1 MTYEM
6 KDNKGNR
13 LLLISGKP
21 YLVKLEL
28 KGRKPKLIAQWD
40 STTKTLFVK
49 RNSARHYH
57 YKSKSY
63 GFNAELL
70 SSLEIDNVNMTIDR
84 EQFVV
89 PFSEFKNARHL
100 NFGQE
105 GYELQKFLPIEIIRK
120 YAVQGL

>member
-1 MTYEM
+1 MTYELP
-6 KDNKGNR
+6 DNKGNR

-21 YLVKLEL
+21 YQIKLEL
-28 KGRKPKLIAQWD
+28 KGRKPKLIAQYD
-40 STTKTLFVK
+40 NTSKTLFVK

-70 SSLEIDNVNMTIDR
+70 NSLEIDNVNITIDR
-84 EQFVV
+84 EQFII

-105 GYELQKFLPIEIIRK
+105 GYELQKFLPVEIIRK

>member
-6 KDNKGNR
+6 QDNKGNR

-70 SSLEIDNVNMTIDR
+70 SSLEIENVNMTIDR

-120 YAVQGL
+120 YAVQGM

>member
-6 KDNKGNR
+6 QDNKGNR

-70 SSLEIDNVNMTIDR
+70 SSLEIENVNMTIDR

-100 NFGQE
+100 NFSQE
-105 GYELQKFLPIEIIRK
+105 GFELQKFLPVEIIRK
-120 YAVQGL
+120 YAMPSL

>member
-6 KDNKGNR
+6 QDTKGNR

-40 STTKTLFVK
+40 STSKTLFVK

-70 SSLEIDNVNMTIDR
+70 SSLEIENVNMTIDR

>member
-6 KDNKGNR
+6 QDTKGNR

-63 GFNAELL
+63 GFNSELL
-70 SSLEIDNVNMTIDR
+70 SSLEIDNVNMTIDK